1 MTTAPSAPTL
11 GPGPAV
17 LAIDVGGTQV
27 KAATLD
33 ASGRILDV
41 TRRPTPRSGAD
52 AGGAIIEAAVQLLEA
67 ARLAGAG
74 IEAVAMT
81 VPGIVDEERGVGVR
95 STNLGWRDYP
105 FRDVLGA
112 RTGLPTVIAHD
123 VRAAGEAEA
132 QLGAAR
138 GADQAAVVT
147 IGTGIAAALRIGGRA
162 YTAGGYAGE
171 LGHVV
176 VDPAG
181 PACACGRTG
190 CLEAIGSAAAL
201 VRRYRVR
208 GDHPVENAA
217 DVLRLVELHDPV
229 AVAVWRSALAALG
242 VGLGMLVSIMA
253 PEVIVVGGG
262 LSEAG
267 DVLLDPLRE
276 ELAVR
281 CTGLRVPRL
290 AQAELGE
297 DAGTWGAAILARAAA
312 SMSAGR
318 DARDS

>member
-1 MTTAPSAPTL
+1 VTAAASVPTL

-33 ASGRILDV
+33 ADGRIQRV
-41 TRRPTPRSGAD
+41 TRRPTPRSEAD
-52 AGGAIIEAAVQLLEA
+52 AGGAVVEVAVQLLDA
-67 ARLAGAG
+67 AQTSSAG

-81 VPGIVDEERGVGVR
+81 VPGIVDEARGVGVR

-105 FRDVLGA
+105 FGDVLRA

-138 GADQAAVVT
+138 GVDDAAVVT
-147 IGTGIAAALRIGGRA
+147 IGTGIAAALRVGGRA

-176 VDPAG
+176 VDPSG
-181 PACACGRTG
+181 PVCACGRTG
-190 CLEAIGSAAAL
+190 CLEAISSAAAL
-201 VRRYRVR
+201 VRRYREH
-208 GDHPVENAA
+208 GDEPVDNAA
-217 DVLRLVELHDPV
+217 DVLRLVGHHDPV
-229 AVAVWRSALAALG
+229 AVDVWQSALAALG
-242 VGLGMLVSIMA
+242 VGLGMLVAIMA
-253 PEVIVVGGG
+253 PTLIVVGGG

-267 DVLLDPLRE
+267 GVLLDPLRE
-276 ELAVR
+276 ELTAR

-290 AQAELGE
+290 ARAELGE
-297 DAGTWGAAILARAAA
+297 DAGTWGAAILARAAV
-312 SMSAGR
+312 SQSTGR
-318 DARDS
+318 DRG